1 MWKKLVAAAALAALL
16 ATPSLAQTNPGLTQG
31 QKLTPAQWNN
41 LFASKQDTLGY
52 TPLNTAGGVMSGR
65 LVTAAPGAST
75 AGLNL
80 TPGTAPASPSDGDMW
95 ATSSGFYAR
104 VNGVTIG
111 PLSGGTSSS
120 FAATSPITVSFPS
133 GVVTFACPTCGVT
146 GSPLSQF
153 AATTSAQLRGILS
166 DETGA
171 GLAVFNDTPT
181 LITPVLGVATAT
193 SINKVAITA
202 PATSATLTIANGK
215 TLTASNSLTFTG
227 TDGTFFGF
235 PGTSDTVV
243 TLAATQSP
251 TNKTITGSTN
261 VLGNVTM
268 TLGSD
273 ATGDLYYRNSGGQL
287 TRLAIGSGSQVL
299 TVSGGLPTWQAGSSA
314 GSVTAGTTTIAG
326 TCSTQQQVYNNAG
339 TLSCANLSSFLSAG
353 TGISLSG
360 TTTVTINNT
369 GVTSVSSGYGLT
381 GTVTTTGSLAVSL
394 STITNSLSGDVAV
407 GNGSYTD
414 GPSVAQ
420 GSTGTWF
427 ASGTVVFNDTSGA
440 GAQVSCKLWD
450 GTTVIASMIARTVV
464 SGQGQTACA
473 LSGYLASPAGNLR
486 ISASTSNGSTS
497 FKFNMTGNSKDS
509 TLSAFRIQ

>member
-394 STITNSLSGDVAV
+394 STATNSLSIDVAIA
-407 GNGSYTD
+407 NGSFTD

-420 GSTGTWF
+420 GTTGTWF
-427 ASGTVVFNDTSGA
+427 ASGTVTFNDSAAPSG
-440 GAQVSCKLWD
+440 VSCKLWD
-450 GTTVIASMIARTVV
+450 GTTVIASANTRLVQ
-464 SGQGQTACA
+464 SGQAQNSLS
-473 LSGYLASPAGNLR
+473 LSGYLASPAANIK
-486 ISASTSNGSTS
+486 ISCNANSSTMV
-497 FKFNMTGNSKDS
+497 FKANATGAGKDS
-509 TLSAFRIQ
+509 TLSAVRIQ